1 MAEKKV
7 RFAVVGVGGLGI
19 GHIQGILNNKNA
31 ELVYVCDNVEDI
43 AKRVSE
49 KYNVPY
55 YTDFYENL
63 MKDEIPSIMEM
74 VADQKAKYGV
84 E

>member
-1 MAEKKV
+1 MLEATTFTSPYFLASAMAE
-7 RFAVVGVGGLGI
+7 LT
-19 GHIQGILNNKNA
+19 
-31 ELVYVCDNVEDI
+31 
-43 AKRVSE
+43 
-49 KYNVPY
+49 YN